1 MRRVSSILDNFQA
14 AKGALDL
21 TVHTRDLRNSASSPS
36 LLPFV
41 SCRLVKNLLDSDA
54 PVYGILPY
62 QLYGPGCCAVRPE
75 RMCYRVEHHMI
86 TNNTQA
92 ETRRINYMFKKLSL
106 VLTGALACA
115 SFSVQ
120 AEDWR
125 AWNIHND
132 GHPNTAAMD
141 RFSELVSEATGGE
154 INVEVFH
161 GGVLGSQP
169 DALEQVRLGAIEIGN
184 FNLGPIGPIVKE
196 ANLVSLP
203 FIFKSVPHMFRVLE
217 GEAGE
222 TIAAAMAEAGIK
234 PLAWVDAGARSFYS
248 QKPINTPAD
257 VEGLK
262 IRVMNNDL
270 YTSMISAM
278 GGNPSPMAFAEVQQ
292 ALKTGVV
299 DGAENNFP
307 SFKSVGHYEVT
318 THYSLSEHL
327 IIPEC
332 ICVNTAKFDALSED
346 MQAAV
351 RGAAEEAALYQREL
365 WAVQS
370 GQAREEV
377 EAAGIVVNE
386 IADKGPFQDAM
397 VAVYDEYLAANPDMA
412 DLVEM
417 AKNTE

>member
-1 MRRVSSILDNFQA
+1 
-14 AKGALDL
+14 
-21 TVHTRDLRNSASSPS
+21 
-36 LLPFV
+36 
-41 SCRLVKNLLDSDA
+41 
-54 PVYGILPY
+54 
-62 QLYGPGCCAVRPE
+62 
-75 RMCYRVEHHMI
+75 
-86 TNNTQA
+86 
-92 ETRRINYMFKKLSL
+92 MFKKLSL
-106 VLTGALACA
+106 ALTGALMCL
-115 SFSVQ
+115 SFNATA
-120 AEDWR
+120 AENWR

-141 RFSELVSEATGGE
+141 KFSELVSAATDGE
-154 INVEVFH
+154 VNVEVFH

-169 DALEQVRLGAIEIGN
+169 DALEQVRLGAIEVGN
-184 FNLGPIGPIVKE
+184 FNLGPIGPMVKE

-222 TIAAAMAEAGIK
+222 TIATAMADAGIQ

-307 SFKSVGHYEVT
+307 SFKNVGHYEVT
-318 THYSLSEHL
+318 THYLSLIH
-327 IIPEC
+327 I
-332 ICVNTAKFDALSED
+332 
-346 MQAAV
+346 
-351 RGAAEEAALYQREL
+351 
-365 WAVQS
+365 
-370 GQAREEV
+370 
-377 EAAGIVVNE
+377 
-386 IADKGPFQDAM
+386 
-397 VAVYDEYLAANPDMA
+397 
-412 DLVEM
+412 
-417 AKNTE
+417 

>member
-1 MRRVSSILDNFQA
+1 MI
-14 AKGALDL
+14 KKL
-21 TVHTRDLRNSASSPS
+21 TVVLTSALMCLSFNANSA
-36 LLPFV
+36 
-41 SCRLVKNLLDSDA
+41 
-54 PVYGILPY
+54 
-62 QLYGPGCCAVRPE
+62 
-75 RMCYRVEHHMI
+75 
-86 TNNTQA
+86 
-92 ETRRINYMFKKLSL
+92 ET
-106 VLTGALACA
+106 
-115 SFSVQ
+115 
-120 AEDWR
+120 WR
-125 AWNIHND
+125 AWNIHNE

-141 RFSELVSEATGGE
+141 KFSELVGTATKDE
-154 INVEVFH
+154 IKLEVFH
-161 GGVLGSQP
+161 GGVLGNQP
-169 DALEQVRLGAIEIGN
+169 DALEQVRIGAIEIGN
-184 FNLGPIGPIVKE
+184 FNLGPIGPMVKE

-217 GEAGE
+217 GEAGD
-222 TIAAAMAEAGIK
+222 IMAKAMADAGVM

-307 SFKSVGHYEVT
+307 SFKNVGHYEVT

-332 ICVNTAKFDALSED
+332 ICVNTAKFEALSPEL
-346 MQAAV
+346 QEAL
-351 RGAAEEAALYQREL
+351 RGAAEEAALFQREL

-370 GQAREEV
+370 DEARKEV
-377 EAAGIVVNE
+377 EAAGIEVNE
-386 IADKGPFQDAM
+386 IADKGPFQEAM
-397 VAVYDEYLAANPDMA
+397 VSVYEEYLAANPDMA
-412 DLVEM
+412 KLVEM
-417 AKNTE
+417 AQSTE

>member
-1 MRRVSSILDNFQA
+1 MNKIRTAPLVGMA
-14 AKGALDL
+14 TAL
-21 TVHTRDLRNSASSPS
+21 S
-36 LLPFV
+36 LLV
-41 SCRLVKNLLDSDA
+41 SA
-54 PVYGILPY
+54 
-62 QLYGPGCCAVRPE
+62 
-75 RMCYRVEHHMI
+75 
-86 TNNTQA
+86 
-92 ETRRINYMFKKLSL
+92 
-106 VLTGALACA
+106 A
-115 SFSVQ
+115 S
-120 AEDWR
+120 AADTWR

-141 RFSELVSEATGGE
+141 RFAELVSEKTGGE
-154 INVEVFH
+154 LTVEVFH

-169 DALEQVRLGAIEIGN
+169 DALEQVRIGAIELGN
-184 FNLGPIGPIVKE
+184 FNLGPIGPMVKE

-203 FIFKSVPHMFRVLE
+203 FIFKSVPHMFRVLD

-222 TIAAAMAEAGIK
+222 IIANAMAAEGLT

-332 ICVNTAKFDALSED
+332 ICVNTAKFEALSPEMQDALR
-346 MQAAV
+346 A
-351 RGAAEEAALYQREL
+351 AAEEAALYQREL

-370 GQAREEV
+370 DQARADV
-377 EAAGIVVNE
+377 EAAGVVIVE
-386 IADKGPFQDAM
+386 IADKVPFQEAM
-397 VAVYDEYLAANPDMA
+397 AAVYEEYLAANPDMA
-412 DLVEM
+412 ALIEI
-417 AKNTE
+417 AQSTE

>member
-1 MRRVSSILDNFQA
+1 
-14 AKGALDL
+14 
-21 TVHTRDLRNSASSPS
+21 
-36 LLPFV
+36 
-41 SCRLVKNLLDSDA
+41 
-54 PVYGILPY
+54 
-62 QLYGPGCCAVRPE
+62 
-75 RMCYRVEHHMI
+75 
-86 TNNTQA
+86 
-92 ETRRINYMFKKLSL
+92 MFKKLSL
-106 VLTGALACA
+106 VLTGALACL
-115 SFSVQ
+115 SFSAN
-120 AEDWR
+120 AENWR

-141 RFSELVSEATGGE
+141 RFSELVDKATGGE
-154 INVEVFH
+154 ITVEVFH

-184 FNLGPIGPIVKE
+184 FNLGPIGPMVKE

-222 TIAAAMAEAGIK
+222 TIAAAMAEAGVK

-270 YTSMISAM
+270 YTSMISAL

-307 SFKSVGHYEVT
+307 SFKNVGHYEVT

-332 ICVNTAKFDALSED
+332 ICVNTAKFDGLSAE
-346 MQAAV
+346 MQEAV
-351 RGAAEEAALYQREL
+351 RGAAQEAALYQREL

-370 GQAREEV
+370 EQARKDV
-377 EAAGIVVNE
+377 EAAGIKVNE

-397 VAVYDEYLAANPDMA
+397 AKVYDDYLAANPDMA
-412 DLVEM
+412 KLVEM
-417 AKNTE
+417 AQSTE

>member
-1 MRRVSSILDNFQA
+1 
-14 AKGALDL
+14 
-21 TVHTRDLRNSASSPS
+21 
-36 LLPFV
+36 
-41 SCRLVKNLLDSDA
+41 
-54 PVYGILPY
+54 
-62 QLYGPGCCAVRPE
+62 
-75 RMCYRVEHHMI
+75 
-86 TNNTQA
+86 
-92 ETRRINYMFKKLSL
+92 MFKKLSIATASVIAALCL
-106 VLTGALACA
+106 VGPLHA
-115 SFSVQ
+115 
-120 AEDWR
+120 AEKWR

-141 RFSELVSEATGGE
+141 RFSELVNEATKGE
-154 INVEVFH
+154 VTVEVFH

-169 DALEQVRLGAIEIGN
+169 DALEQVRLGAIELGN
-184 FNLGPIGPIVKE
+184 FNLGPIGPMVKE

-217 GEAGE
+217 GEAGQ
-222 TIAAAMAEAGIK
+222 TIAAAMADAGVQ
-234 PLAWVDAGARSFYS
+234 PLAWVDAGARSFYA
-248 QKPINTPAD
+248 QKAIETPAD

-270 YTSMISAM
+270 YTSMIAAM

-307 SFKSVGHYEVT
+307 SFKNVGHYEVT

-332 ICVNTAKFDALSED
+332 ICVNTAKFAALSPELQD
-346 MQAAV
+346 AV

-370 GQAREEV
+370 EQARKDV

-397 VAVYDEYLAANPDMA
+397 KSVYDDYLAANPDMA
-412 DLVEM
+412 VLVEM
-417 AKNTE
+417 AQSTE